1 MKAKRRIAWLL
12 SFLMVFSLIMG
23 TSKMQVFAVGGA
35 GETATFEIR
44 ESNGQTGTV
53 QYKLNGNGDF
63 TTANNNTQ
71 VNLEGVTS
79 ITIKVI
85 PTGEAKVNQNYS
97 GISGTEQTF
106 DYDAL
111 INESGWTYNIQDND
125 GNITFTIEF
134 DNNDGTGGGSNPGG
148 GGEPG
153 ENVAYYSVDFGTGS
167 WRVGDVTVT
176 ADKTGEQTLS
186 EGDIITLTDFD
197 AETMEARVDAEDGF
211 GTTLT
216 VTDGQTSISAHTNE
230 GGVPTDITFSV
241 LAKPSSGSGGDNP
254 QQPGPSIEFFADS
267 SIEGGTLAVNNGIF
281 TLSKDGS
288 GLGTFRVTLVDSASQ
303 ETAYAGNEERIPL
316 NDISS
321 VKIVMT
327 PAEGMKA
334 KLITGGD
341 TPVGALSEPVFNDAG
356 NTYTYTAYPGQFGG
370 EQQFLAVSVWFGE
383 SEDDLNQVD
392 FTAVIWDGDQV
403 ENKSEHGSIT
413 VSSVVI
419 GSTTYTYKGNGR
431 FENNN
436 TETDLIEW
444 YGYNKTSI
452 NEEAGVRIMDAA
464 FDDPNTEVY
473 INFVFKPDY
482 GYQVTG
488 IGTNESTT
496 SLASAG
502 FSASE
507 TISTFRFKVIQ
518 HNNPHFAVAFTAT
531 EDIVKANAASISEG
545 GVELAAGEL
554 DGGSAVLE
562 VNEANI
568 TNQGDFEAAAE
579 GYVVSEYLDI
589 SLYNVFYKEN
599 ADNVW
604 SSPIENLSRPAEIT
618 LKLQEA
624 IDTDTVKI
632 VHEKG
637 DGEFELLD
645 ADYDPETKEITFS
658 TSSFSNYAIAY
669 EESGNEQTQD
679 RYLIDF
685 TNAPW
690 TVDGVEVDLEG
701 REPGAELMVWITTED
716 VIPLTNFDLD
726 TMDAVLIVDEN
737 VTLRLNVDENGNTR
751 LADVDGGVEVLP
763 PYGETLTFAVVA
775 KPGNMEIVDKIE
787 ENACNADLAEL
798 TDDLI
803 SNLLT
808 DAEKTR
814 LENGEEVKVWIEA
827 TDISATVSQT
837 DKDLIDSKKGNTTIG
852 MYFDID
858 LLKQIGSDSP
868 VNITDTDGAVTIT
881 LKVPSSLINSNSSV
895 TRTYQMIRV
904 HNGVATVIPCTYNAA
919 NQTISCETD
928 QFSTYALAYVDQ
940 QNNSGSG
947 NTGDG
952 NTDGGNAGG
961 GSNDNVKDVV
971 PKPGDASNAYVWF
984 MLALVSGI
992 GALYFGKKGLV
1003 LKKEN

>member
-23 TSKMQVFAVGGA
+23 TSKMQVYAESVSGG
-35 GETATFEIR
+35 
-44 ESNGQTGTV
+44 
-53 QYKLNGNGDF
+53 
-63 TTANNNTQ
+63 
-71 VNLEGVTS
+71 
-79 ITIKVI
+79 
-85 PTGEAKVNQNYS
+85 
-97 GISGTEQTF
+97 
-106 DYDAL
+106 DA
-111 INESGWTYNIQDND
+111 
-125 GNITFTIEF
+125 
-134 DNNDGTGGGSNPGG
+134 G

-153 ENVAYYSVDFGTGS
+153 GNVASYSVDFGEGS
-167 WRVGDVTVT
+167 WIVGDVTVT
-176 ADKTGEQTLS
+176 ADKSGEQTLS
-186 EGDIITLTDFD
+186 EGDIITLTGFD
-197 AETMEARVDAEDGF
+197 AETMEARVEAEDGF

-216 VTDGQTSISAHTNE
+216 VIDGRTSISAHPNDV
-230 GGVPTDITFSV
+230 GVPTDITFSV
-241 LAKPSSGSGGDNP
+241 LAKPSGGGGGDNP
-254 QQPGPSIEFFADS
+254 QQPGPSIAFFADS
-267 SIEGGTLAVNNGIF
+267 RIEGGTLAVNNGIF

-341 TPVGALSEPVFNDAG
+341 TPVGALSERVFNIES
-356 NTYTYTAYPGQFGG
+356 NTYTYTAYPSQFGV

-518 HNNPHFAVAFTAT
+518 HNNPHFAVAFSESPDIINVSGAQDVNAAKISDGQNAT
-531 EDIVKANAASISEG
+531 DSGNLKLTVTDLSESEKANAQNQFAEHMQSGDS
-545 GVELAAGEL
+545 
-554 DGGSAVLE
+554 DVL
-562 VNEANI
+562 
-568 TNQGDFEAAAE
+568 
-579 GYVVSEYLDI
+579 Y
-589 SLYNVFYKEN
+589 
-599 ADNVW
+599 
-604 SSPIENLSRPAEIT
+604 
-618 LKLQEA
+618 
-624 IDTDTVKI
+624 
-632 VHEKG
+632 
-637 DGEFELLD
+637 LD
-645 ADYDPETKEITFS
+645 ADLFQVVSKGTTGNNWENKLTDLTGDITVTLELSDEFKNMDGTFDVIRQHEDANGTKTYTRIEAVYNKAAGTVTFATNKFS
-658 TSSFSNYAIAY
+658 TYALVLESEADFSN
-669 EESGNEQTQD
+669 
-679 RYLIDF
+679 
-685 TNAPW
+685 
-690 TVDGVEVDLEG
+690 
-701 REPGAELMVWITTED
+701 ITD
-716 VIPLTNFDLD
+716 PAN
-726 TMDAVLIVDEN
+726 
-737 VTLRLNVDENGNTR
+737 
-751 LADVDGGVEVLP
+751 
-763 PYGETLTFAVVA
+763 
-775 KPGNMEIVDKIE
+775 
-787 ENACNADLAEL
+787 NACNADLAEL

-803 SNLLT
+803 SKLLT

-827 TDISATVSQT
+827 TDISASVSQT

-852 MYFDID
+852 MYLDID
-858 LLKQIGSDSP
+858 LLKRIGSDSP
-868 VNITDTDGAVTIT
+868 VNITETNGVVTIT

-940 QNNSGSG
+940 AES
-947 NTGDG
+947 
-952 NTDGGNAGG
+952 
-961 GSNDNVKDVV
+961 
-971 PKPGDASNAYVWF
+971 PKTGDASNAYIWF
-984 MLALVSGI
+984 ILALSGI

>member
-23 TSKMQVFAVGGA
+23 TSKMQVFAAGGA
-35 GETATFEIR
+35 GETATFVIR

-53 QYKLNGNGDF
+53 QYKLNGSGDF
-63 TTANNNTQ
+63 ISANNSTSVDLN
-71 VNLEGVTS
+71 GATS
-79 ITIKVI
+79 ITIKAI
-85 PTGEAKVNQNYS
+85 PNGDAQVNQSNSSITSTGEAV
-97 GISGTEQTF
+97 TF
-106 DYDAL
+106 DYNAL
-111 INESGWTYNIQDND
+111 ISDSGWTYNIQEND

-148 GGEPG
+148 GENPG
-153 ENVAYYSVDFGTGS
+153 GNVASYSVDFGEGS
-167 WRVGDVTVT
+167 WIVGDVTVT
-176 ADKTGEQTLS
+176 ADKSGEQILS
-186 EGDIITLTDFD
+186 EGDIITLTGFD
-197 AETMEARVDAEDGF
+197 AETMEARVEAEDGF

-216 VTDGQTSISAHTNE
+216 VTDGRTSISAHPNDV
-230 GGVPTDITFSV
+230 GVPTDITFSV
-241 LAKPSSGSGGDNP
+241 LAKPSGGGGGDNP
-254 QQPGPSIEFFADS
+254 QQPGPSIGFFADS
-267 SIEGGTLAVNNGIF
+267 RIEGGTLAVNNGSF

-288 GLGTFRVTLVDSASQ
+288 DLGTFTVTLVDSASQ
-303 ETAYAGNEERIPL
+303 ETAYTGNEEIIPL

-356 NTYTYTAYPGQFGG
+356 NTYTYTAYPSQFGG
-370 EQQFLAVSVWFGE
+370 EQQFLAVNVWFGE
-383 SEDDLNQVD
+383 SEDELNQVD

-413 VSSVVI
+413 VSSVEI

-464 FDDPNTEVY
+464 FDDPTTEVY

-488 IGTNESTT
+488 IGTNEHPT

-507 TISTFRFKVIQ
+507 TISTFRFQVFQ
-518 HNNPHFAVAFTAT
+518 HNNPHFAVVFS
-531 EDIVKANAASISEG
+531 ESPDIINVSGAQDVNAAKISNG
-545 GVELAAGEL
+545 
-554 DGGSAVLE
+554 
-562 VNEANI
+562 
-568 TNQGDFEAAAE
+568 Q
-579 GYVVSEYLDI
+579 
-589 SLYNVFYKEN
+589 N
-599 ADNVW
+599 ATDSGN
-604 SSPIENLSRPAEIT
+604 
-618 LKLQEA
+618 LKLTVTDLSESEKA
-624 IDTDTVKI
+624 IAQNQFAE
-632 VHEKG
+632 HMQSG
-637 DGEFELLD
+637 DSDVLYLD
-645 ADYDPETKEITFS
+645 ADLFQVVSKGTTGNNWENKLTDLTGDITVTLELSDEFKNMDGTFYVIRQHEDANGTKTYTRLEAVYNKAAGTVTFATNKFS
-658 TSSFSNYAIAY
+658 TYALVLESEADFSN
-669 EESGNEQTQD
+669 
-679 RYLIDF
+679 
-685 TNAPW
+685 
-690 TVDGVEVDLEG
+690 
-701 REPGAELMVWITTED
+701 ITD
-716 VIPLTNFDLD
+716 PAN
-726 TMDAVLIVDEN
+726 
-737 VTLRLNVDENGNTR
+737 
-751 LADVDGGVEVLP
+751 
-763 PYGETLTFAVVA
+763 
-775 KPGNMEIVDKIE
+775 
-787 ENACNADLAEL
+787 NACNADLAEL

-803 SNLLT
+803 SKLLT

-814 LENGEEVKVWIEA
+814 LENGEEVKVWLEV
-827 TDISATVSQT
+827 TDISASVSQT
-837 DKDLIDSKKGNTTIG
+837 DKDLIDSKKGNATIG
-852 MYFDID
+852 MYLDID
-858 LLKQIGSDSP
+858 LLKQIGSDSL
-868 VNITDTDGAVTIT
+868 NITETNGAVTIT

-919 NQTISCETD
+919 NQIISCETD

-940 QNNSGSG
+940 QNNSGGGNTGGGSTDSG
-947 NTGDG
+947 NTGG
-952 NTDGGNAGG
+952 GSSTDG
-961 GSNDNVKDVV
+961 SNNNVKDEV
-971 PKPGDASNAYVWF
+971 PKTGDASNAYIWF